1 MLYRFK
7 TKNTGDVV
15 MLEPNGRQLLEIM
28 GKHPGKQGI
37 ILKGEMPAAID
48 AIRAAIAHDEE
59 MERERHEEA
68 RRKAQAGEQVSIAA
82 PPGVS
87 LRHRAQPLLEMMQR
101 CIQTGDDVV
110 WGV

>member
-7 TKNTGDVV
+7 SKNTGDVV
-15 MLEPNGRQLLEIM
+15 MLEPNGRQLLEII
-28 GKHPGKQGI
+28 GKHPGAQGI
-37 ILKGEMPAAID
+37 VLKDEMPAAIE
-48 AIRAAIAHDEE
+48 AIRAAIAHDED
-59 MERERHEEA
+59 MERQRQEEA
-68 RRKAQAGEQVSIAA
+68 RRKAQQGEAVVVPS

-87 LRHRAQPLLEMMQR
+87 LRHRAQPFVEMMQR